1 MTRKFRE
8 VFIFWWLLAKP
19 CKAEFFHLV
28 LLRYQN
34 IKTSLNLLERM
45 IGVHNFLYFLA
56 PSKRNYSVHSF
67 FGSPCN
73 GWFQGDLVLH
83 LPGTVHKAGPNLS
96 NRWQILSQNFWIFFS
111 YSAIMTTD
119 QGGLWEWYSTPA
131 LQWKGSRKRN
141 IRRSWQR
148 SSIRKE
154 GFDWSW
160 SRNVQINI
168 CEFVEIEARSDS
180 LHLHLAFASS
190 CCLFVR
196 LIISDFLLR
205 LLVFV
210 GSPSHISSAAF
221 SHPGQSGKATTS
233 AADALRDR
241 RSFGFSFSDWGTGCA

>member
-1 MTRKFRE
+1 MGDSRATWCFT
-8 VFIFWWLLAKP
+8 FLAQCIRQDP
-19 CKAEFFHLV
+19 TYQIGDRFFH
-28 LLRYQN
+28 R
-34 IKTSLNLLERM
+34 IS
-45 IGVHNFLYFLA
+45 GYF
-56 PSKRNYSVHSF
+56 SHI
-67 FGSPCN
+67 
-73 GWFQGDLVLH
+73 
-83 LPGTVHKAGPNLS
+83 LPLWPFVIIT
-96 NRWQILSQNFWIFFS
+96 
-111 YSAIMTTD
+111 TTD

-131 LQWKGSRKRN
+131 LRWKGSRKRN

-168 CEFVEIEARSDS
+168 CEFVEIEAGSDS
-180 LHLHLAFASS
+180 LHLNLDFASS

-210 GSPSHISSAAF
+210 GSPSHISSAAAF

>member
-1 MTRKFRE
+1 
-8 VFIFWWLLAKP
+8 
-19 CKAEFFHLV
+19 
-28 LLRYQN
+28 
-34 IKTSLNLLERM
+34 
-45 IGVHNFLYFLA
+45 
-56 PSKRNYSVHSF
+56 
-67 FGSPCN
+67 
-73 GWFQGDLVLH
+73 
-83 LPGTVHKAGPNLS
+83 
-96 NRWQILSQNFWIFFS
+96 
-111 YSAIMTTD
+111 MTTD

-168 CEFVEIEARSDS
+168 CEFVEIEAGSDS

-241 RSFGFSFSDWGTGCA
+241 TSFGFFFSDWGTGCAWVRLAPDWSNTLLSPLWLVRSGSGGRSWGVGVGDLARGQDAAYLCLHSHRQPAQVLTLGGDY